1 MSNIEAFLAALAS
14 GYEVRETKIESKV
27 LSVNVE
33 SEKLVQ
39 VKRKPRPH
47 GVSGL
52 TPPKQNQVQAS
63 VVSRPCV
70 ETLDAPSFVAAMRAA
85 GMRAGK
91 RDENLV
97 KSDEIKA
104 LQSFVG
110 YAFGEPHG
118 TQVDNA
124 KRKALLAIKGTGP
137 NVQKI
142 SPQKS
147 GFVAGVPNEERKA
160 QLNILGRLNASL
172 QTCQDLRKLIA
183 NDPASPKLEERKM
196 FLALEEARAAQIRLD
211 MGE

>member
-142 SPQKS
+142 PPQKS

>member
-14 GYEVRETKIESKV
+14 GYEVREAAKTETVVI
-27 LSVNVE
+27 SVNVE

-39 VKRKPRPH
+39 VKRKPKPH

-52 TPPKQNQVQAS
+52 TPPKQNQAVQAS

-97 KSDEIKA
+97 KADEIKA

-137 NVQKI
+137 NVQ
-142 SPQKS
+142 
-147 GFVAGVPNEERKA
+147 
-160 QLNILGRLNASL
+160 
-172 QTCQDLRKLIA
+172 
-183 NDPASPKLEERKM
+183 
-196 FLALEEARAAQIRLD
+196 
-211 MGE
+211 